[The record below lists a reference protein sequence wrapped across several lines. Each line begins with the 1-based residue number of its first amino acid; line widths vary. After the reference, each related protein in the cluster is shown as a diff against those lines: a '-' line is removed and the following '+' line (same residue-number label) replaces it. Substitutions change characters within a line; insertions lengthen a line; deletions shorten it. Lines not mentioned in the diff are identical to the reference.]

1 LDLKRR
7 VLKTVEARSR
17 DIIDFVQN
25 LVRIPSVNRP
35 PDGDEAKCQELVANK
50 FKELGLEVDKFSPD
64 QVEGI
69 KDHPAFLTGR
79 NYANREN
86 VVGVL
91 KGEGGGRSL
100 ILTGHVDVVPL
111 GPWPWTVPPWS
122 GQLKDGKIYG
132 RGVLDMKAGLGAMIM
147 ALQCIAEADVK
158 LKGDI
163 ILESVVDEEFGGVN
177 GTLSCVL
184 RGYHADAV
192 ISPEPTALNIS
203 PGCLGGLLFRI
214 TTRAGSGIPVG
225 RARAA
230 PQSKPVTAGMA
241 IIEALYKYE
250 DHRQAKVPKHPLW
263 KSYRYPIPSPL
274 MISAVEA
281 GVVGGIITTPEKCVI
296 EAWFTSLP
304 TQYKTRKEWEGELKS
319 FLAKA
324 AEKDARVKGAQLE
337 VESVGRWHPGYAG
350 DRNHPMVKVMKRNLE
365 EALEKPVRVLGF
377 PAPGDLWAVAL
388 YGKMPAL
395 YVGPAG
401 DGAHASDEYVTIESL
416 MAITKAY
423 ALTILDWS
431 T

>member
-1 LDLKRR
+1 LDLKKR
-7 VLKTVEARSR
+7 VLKTVEARRR
-17 DIIDFVQN
+17 DIIGFVRN

-50 FKELGLEVDKFSPD
+50 LKELGLTIDRFSPD

-69 KDHPAFLTGR
+69 KNHPAFLAGR

-100 ILTGHVDVVPL
+100 ILTGHVDVVPV
-111 GPWPWTVPPWS
+111 GPWTWSVPPWS
-122 GQLKDGKIYG
+122 GELRDGKIYG
-132 RGVLDMKAGLGAMIM
+132 RGVLDMKAGLGAMII
-147 ALQCIAEADVK
+147 ALQCVMETGVK
-158 LKGDI
+158 FKGDI

-192 ISPEPTALNIS
+192 VSPEPTALNVS

-214 TTRAGSGIPVG
+214 TTTGGSGIPVG
-225 RARAA
+225 RSRVAHE
-230 PQSKPVTAGMA
+230 SNSVTAGMA
-241 IIEALYKYE
+241 IIEALFNYE
-250 DHRQAKVPKHPLW
+250 AHRQAKVSRHPLW
-263 KSYRYPIPSPL
+263 KSYPYPIPSPL

-281 GVVGGIITTPEKCVI
+281 GEVGGIITPPEKCVI

-304 TQYKTRKEWEGELKS
+304 AQYKSRKEWQNELKT

-324 AEKDARVKGAQLE
+324 AEEDVRMKSARFQ
-337 VESVGRWHPGYAG
+337 VESIGRWHLGYAG
-350 DRNHPMVKVMKRNLE
+350 DRNHPIVKIMKRNLK
-365 EALEKPVRVLGF
+365 ALGKPAKVLGF

-401 DGAHASDEYVTIESL
+401 EGVHGSDEYVTIESL
-416 MAITKAY
+416 MATAKAY

-431 T
+431 M

>member
-1 LDLKRR
+1 LDLKKR
-7 VLKTVEARSR
+7 VLETVEAESR
-17 DIIDFVQN
+17 DIISFVQN

-35 PDGDEAKCQELVANK
+35 PDGDEAECQELIADK
-50 FKELGLEVDKFSPD
+50 FKELSLQVDRFSPD

-91 KGEGGGRSL
+91 RGEGGGRSL

-111 GPWPWTVPPWS
+111 GPWSWTVPPWS
-122 GQLKDGKIYG
+122 GELKDGKIYG

-147 ALQCIAEADVK
+147 ALQCVMETGVK

-177 GTLSCVL
+177 GTLSCIL

-214 TTRAGSGIPVG
+214 TTRGGSGIPVG

-230 PQSKPVTAGMA
+230 SQSNSVTAGIA
-241 IIEALYKYE
+241 VIEALYNYE
-250 DHRQAKVPKHPLW
+250 DHRQAKVRKHSLW
-263 KSYRYPIPSPL
+263 KSYPYPIPSPP

-281 GVVGGIITTPEKCVI
+281 GVVGGIITTPERCVI

-304 TQYKTRKEWEGELKS
+304 EQYETRKEWEDELKS
-319 FLAKA
+319 FLANA
-324 AEKDARVKGAQLE
+324 ALKDARMKRAHLE
-337 VESVGRWHPGYAG
+337 IESVGRWHPGYAG
-350 DRNHPMVKVMKRNLE
+350 DRNHPIVKVVKRNLE
-365 EALEKPVRVLGF
+365 EVLDKPVRVLGLL
-377 PAPGDLWAVAL
+377 APGDLWAVAL

-395 YVGPAG
+395 YAGPAG

-416 MAITKAY
+416 MATTKAY